1 MIGAASFQVGT
12 ISGIMK
18 QLTRQRWN
26 AMFVPTVLLGAFVFS
41 SVGSALAGPTQ
52 EKPVASKVVSP
63 GKATDRNADQD
74 ADPESK
80 LTGIERDA
88 IRKATASPIRVGTIA
103 APPFSYQ
110 EDGVWD
116 GLSFAL
122 WRRVA
127 EVLGID
133 YTIKAYSIENMME
146 AVEKNEVDIVVSDL
160 NITADRDRMMRF
172 GHTFHHSGYGVV
184 TRDDL
189 RPRFAILDALFSR
202 DFLYAVGS
210 LVFLLL
216 VIGTLVWI
224 FERRAKGTDFGGG
237 IFQGLGSGLWWS
249 AVTMSTVGYGDKSPR
264 TVSGRVIATIWI
276 FASVVVI
283 SSFTAAIASSLTVG
297 RMVSS
302 IQEIDDLRHRRVG
315 VVQSASAQEYL
326 KDLGFRPTAFP
337 DISALLDGVEKGE
350 VEAVVHDEPVLRY
363 LLTKNPRKGVRM
375 QRVELGSLS
384 YAFAYPVESG
394 LARPVGIEMLEI
406 IESESWPA
414 LVRRYLGEAR

>member
-1 MIGAASFQVGT
+1 
-12 ISGIMK
+12 
-18 QLTRQRWN
+18 
-26 AMFVPTVLLGAFVFS
+26 MFVPTVLLGAFVLFS
-41 SVGSALAGPTQ
+41 MPSALAGSGQ
-52 EKPVASKVVSP
+52 EKPDASKVVTP
-63 GKATDRNADQD
+63 VKTVGDKD
-74 ADPESK
+74 AGTAVNPESK
-80 LTGIERDA
+80 LTRIERDA
-88 IRKATASPIRVGTIA
+88 ISKAMKSPIRVGTIQS
-103 APPFSYQ
+103 PPFSYE

-122 WRRVA
+122 WRRVS

-133 YTIKAYSIENMME
+133 YTIKVYTIEDMVK
-146 AVEKNEVDIVVSDL
+146 AIEKNEVDIAVADL
-160 NITADRDRMMRF
+160 NITADRDRVMRF

-189 RPRFAILDALFSR
+189 QPRFALLEALFSR
-202 DFLYAVGS
+202 DFLYAVSS
-210 LVFLLL
+210 LVLLLL

-224 FERRAKGTDFGGG
+224 FERRAKGTDFGGS

-264 TVSGRVIATIWI
+264 TATGRVIATIWI

-315 VVQSASAQEYL
+315 VVEAASAEEYL
-326 KDLGFRPTAFP
+326 KDLGFRPMTF
-337 DISALLDGVEKGE
+337 IGTTALLDALEKGE
-350 VEAVVHDEPVLRY
+350 VEAVVHDEPVLSY
-363 LLTKNPRKGVRM
+363 LLNKNPRKGVRL
-375 QRVELGSLS
+375 QRVELGSLG

-406 IESESWPA
+406 IESDSWPS
-414 LVRRYLGEAR
+414 LVRRYLSEAR